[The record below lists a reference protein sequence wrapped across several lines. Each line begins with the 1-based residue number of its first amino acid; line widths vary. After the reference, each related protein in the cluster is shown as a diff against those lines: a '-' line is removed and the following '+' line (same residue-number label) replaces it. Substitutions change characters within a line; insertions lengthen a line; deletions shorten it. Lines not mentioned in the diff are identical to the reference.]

1 MIEGIQSESWLKI
14 FPGLDKISNVPL
26 RSELEQL
33 KVMHIEKGKT
43 LFREG
48 DECQGYVLVI
58 SGSVSVHKMDAEG
71 HEILLYRVANGQT
84 CMLTTI
90 CLLGMQPYPAE
101 GVAETDVELLM
112 LPSHFFERLLKESET
127 FRRYAMSHIG
137 NRICDMM
144 LLIEDVAFGRMDMRL
159 ARLLLHRLSLEGESI
174 HCTHQ
179 ELASELGTAR
189 EVISRMLK
197 RFESNGWVKLNRGVL
212 HIQDITALEKLAHG
226 KAV

>member
-1 MIEGIQSESWLKI
+1 MNDSWLKA
-14 FPGLDKISNVPL
+14 FSGLDQISNVQL
-26 RSELEQL
+26 RTELEQL
-33 KVMHIEKGKT
+33 KVMDIEKGKI

-48 DECQGYVLVI
+48 DVCQGYVLVI

-90 CLLGMQPYPAE
+90 CLLGMQSYPAD
-101 GVAETDVELLM
+101 GVAETDLQLVM
-112 LPSHFFERLLKESET
+112 LPSRFFERLLKESET
-127 FRRYAMSHIG
+127 FRRYAMSHIAS
-137 NRICDMM
+137 RICDMM

-159 ARLLLHRLSLEGESI
+159 ARLLLHRVSLEGESI

-197 RFESNGWVKLNRGVL
+197 RFELNGWVKLSRGVF
-212 HIQDITALEKLAHG
+212 HVQDAAALEKLAHE
-226 KAV
+226 KAL